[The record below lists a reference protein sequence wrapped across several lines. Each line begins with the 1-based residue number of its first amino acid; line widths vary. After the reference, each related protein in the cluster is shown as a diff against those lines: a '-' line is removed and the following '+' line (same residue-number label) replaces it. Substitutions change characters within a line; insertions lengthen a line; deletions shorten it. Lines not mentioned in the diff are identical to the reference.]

1 MMRNEYR
8 HDFLYA
14 FFSPTP
20 SLLGVYAVGLVALSL
35 FSNLVYGALT
45 APGSILLLNALAV
58 LGLVILLFLV
68 AFALWKRHRSLKFVW
83 KDGKEIGKHKALV
96 TTVSTPDIIH
106 KLLKY
111 HAPVLRHVWLI
122 TNFKQDPYAYFAD
135 QTLPDIKN
143 ALKQEGI
150 NTDFE
155 EHLVHFESSEPGS
168 QRTYEAVK
176 QAFHEAL
183 EGYDLKREEIVAD
196 ITSGT
201 KEMTAGV
208 VLACAVH
215 GWKMSYL
222 RSDYEWDDAQKRDIR
237 LEGTEKVIEFDVS
250 FLRPSVVA
258 DTSQ

>member
-1 MMRNEYR
+1 MITNEYR
-8 HDFLYA
+8 RDFLYA

-20 SLLGVYAVGLVALSL
+20 SLLGVYAVGLIALSV
-35 FSNLVYGALT
+35 FSNLIYGLLT
-45 APGSILLLNALAV
+45 SPGSIPLLNALAV
-58 LGLVILLFLV
+58 LGLVVLLFLA
-68 AFALWKRHRSLKFVW
+68 AFALWKRHRSLKFIW

-96 TTVSTPDIIH
+96 TTVSTPDIIR

-111 HAPVLRHVWLI
+111 HAPALRHVWII
-122 TNFKQDPYAYFAD
+122 TNFKQAPYAHFAN

-143 ALKQEGI
+143 ALRQEGI

-155 EHLVHFESSEPGS
+155 AHLIHFESSEPGS

-176 QAFHEAL
+176 QAFRAAL
-183 EGYDLKREEIVAD
+183 EDYDLKREEIVAD

-222 RSDYEWDDAQKRDIR
+222 RSDFEWDDTQKRDVR

-250 FLRPSVVA
+250 FLRPSFA
-258 DTSQ
+258 SGTDR